1 MQFLPSSPLEFTT
14 AAAPF
19 TEQVSNTL
27 GQAGENSSFNNVLS
41 SFIEEGREDY
51 TGLPPGFD
59 ALTHEGGTLDR
70 NRAELLQNAL
80 KKRGAQDASLET
92 IDQLL
97 ASGVPMT
104 VGRMFAALS
113 GTSRVSPELEG
124 QERLDFRQVMQ
135 KLGFNADEAEELL
148 GLADKGASASIWR
161 KISGKLGDVEQM
173 EMHGEELSALLKGL
187 DLSEGV
193 QKQIQK
199 LLSEGQS
206 ATLSGKQLETLLA
219 EAGRE
224 LAARDLAAAGVQKQ
238 MRAAMEEALNEAK
251 LNKKADPSAD
261 AKGTRLSD
269 YSESMMQSTVNKK
282 IDAGLGDTAGR
293 STSDQKGASHQKD
306 SSHRE
311 DPGFVHDGMG
321 RAERILSKTAPEPE
335 IAPVKKPGA
344 EQILNRMVERMDA
357 AASMQA
363 SPQTNASPVQTPLT
377 ETAGRYSRE
386 IFSQVENG
394 MLNTFANGGGRLTL
408 QLNPQELGQVNL
420 LLSVHNGE
428 VRATIRAESPE
439 SAAVLSD
446 QLQQLKTSLEEA
458 GLKVAE
464 LEVQTGLQDNFSS
477 GNWDGAEQHNLMR
490 DAEERARMRRLA
502 EIRRDASP
510 AEAGHTTMTTHTGR
524 EGLHIVA

>member
-19 TEQVSNTL
+19 TEQVANAL
-27 GQAGENSSFNNVLS
+27 DNAGENSSFKNVLS

-51 TGLPPGFD
+51 TGLPPGFE
-59 ALTHEGGTLDR
+59 ALERESGTLDR
-70 NRAELLQNAL
+70 KRAELLQNAL
-80 KKRGAQDASLET
+80 KKRGVQEASLET

-97 ASGVPMT
+97 ASSAPMT

-124 QERLDFRQVMQ
+124 QERLDFRQIMQ

-148 GLADKGASASIWR
+148 GLADKGASAAVWR
-161 KISGKLGDVEQM
+161 RINGKLGDVEQM
-173 EMHGEELSALLKGL
+173 EVHGEELSALLKGL

-206 ATLSGKQLETLLA
+206 ATISGKQLEAMLA

-224 LAARDLAAAGVQKQ
+224 LAAKDLAAAGVQKQ

-293 STSDQKGASHQKD
+293 NASDKETP
-306 SSHRE
+306 HRE
-311 DPGFVHDGMG
+311 DPGFVRDGMG
-321 RAERILSKTAPEPE
+321 RAERILSKNAPEPE
-335 IAPVKKPGA
+335 ASPVRKPSA
-344 EQILNRMVERMDA
+344 EHILNRMVERMDS
-357 AASMQA
+357 AASLQA
-363 SPQTNASPVQTPLT
+363 APQTNASPAGTPMA

-420 LLSVHNGE
+420 MLSVHNGE
-428 VRATIRAESPE
+428 VRATIRAESAE
-439 SAAVLSD
+439 SAAVLSE

-464 LEVQTGLQDNFSS
+464 LEVQTGLQDNFNS
-477 GNWDGAEQHNLMR
+477 GHWDGAEQHNLMR

-510 AEAGHTTMTTHTGR
+510 AEAGRTTITTHAGR